1 MDLRHRSAG
10 EILLF
15 GAGRYIREDAS
26 SSSPVEVIAD
36 EKIPYQSVSHS
47 KGILQLQLWEI
58 TVALVTQ
65 DTLRGRS
72 RAGRTRW
79 PPVTDRSDPNE
90 RARHRCAIALRS
102 KDRPRLPT

>member
-26 SSSPVEVIAD
+26 SSSPVEVIEWLTDWYGIFSSA
-36 EKIPYQSVSHS
+36 
-47 KGILQLQLWEI
+47 KGILQLQLWKI

-65 DTLRGRS
+65 DILRGRS